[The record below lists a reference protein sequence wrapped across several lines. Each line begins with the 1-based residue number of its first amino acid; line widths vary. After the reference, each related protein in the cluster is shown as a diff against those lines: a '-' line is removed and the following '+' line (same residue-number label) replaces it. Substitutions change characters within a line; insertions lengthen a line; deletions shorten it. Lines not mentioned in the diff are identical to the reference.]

1 MIAIVNVS
9 RRLRKSGWH
18 TYELRINDKVIAKFR
33 HKREEDLE
41 TCLLKAAEAAKWDE
55 LERIRKICEE
65 RADVLHRSR
74 LRESE

>member
-33 HKREEDLE
+33 HKREQS
-41 TCLLKAAEAAKWDE
+41 
-55 LERIRKICEE
+55 LERCLMRAAVAANTAELDRIIKICEE
-65 RADVLHRSR
+65 RSR
-74 LRESE
+74 REANKR